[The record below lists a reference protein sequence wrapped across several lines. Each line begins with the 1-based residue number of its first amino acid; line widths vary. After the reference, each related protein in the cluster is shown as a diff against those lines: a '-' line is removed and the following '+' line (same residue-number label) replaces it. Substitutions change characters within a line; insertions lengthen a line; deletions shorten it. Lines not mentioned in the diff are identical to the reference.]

1 MDRYLSMC
9 TCTHMAHCN
18 DYMGVGAPVTQDVF
32 GHRALKKQQNEDIMG
47 SLGTLKHALQT
58 NFGPIKKLS
67 SFTKVMNK
75 VQNIKNNKF
84 SFKWPK
90 RL

>member
-1 MDRYLSMC
+1 
-9 TCTHMAHCN
+9 
-18 DYMGVGAPVTQDVF
+18 MGVGAPVTHDGIWPQ
-32 GHRALKKQQNEDIMG
+32 GPKKARKGGYNGFIRI
-47 SLGTLKHALQT
+47 LKHALQM
-58 NFGPIKKLS
+58 NFSPIKKLP